1 MKDKI
6 SHLQMLPKDTPE
18 SDSRLEVRV
27 PGSMKSRFKTAAGI
41 MGISLSD
48 FVKTHL
54 YEAANRII
62 AQEFTILSSESDK
75 KLFYETLM
83 HPPKPSKNLVKRAE
97 RYKKAQK

>member
-1 MKDKI
+1 
-6 SHLQMLPKDTPE
+6 MLPKDTTE
-18 SDSRLEVRV
+18 SDSRLEVRI
-27 PGSMKSRFKTAAGI
+27 PGSMKSRFKTAADI

-62 AQEFTILSSESDK
+62 AQEYTILSSENDK

-83 HPPKPSKNLVKRAE
+83 HPPKPSGNLVKRAK
-97 RYKKAQK
+97 RYKKVHK